1 MEPQS
6 GISGG
11 ATAAAPAPESAPEL
25 EQIATTYLVQP
36 WRTMLRE
43 HGLSTLRYLTHTEA
57 HTFAFS
63 VAANAILSF
72 VPFIV
77 VMSWLIRGLFHS
89 RLMFDVMKQL
99 VIDHLPAGQHVVAA
113 ILSNTGGHVKIASV
127 FLLLIT
133 SSGVFLPLEV
143 AFNRIWG
150 FPKNRSYLSN
160 QLVSLG
166 LAFACGL
173 LALIST
179 ALAAGNEYALQS
191 LMLGHTQN
199 LLFAVAFL
207 FVRKV
212 LSVVTAIAIFF
223 LIYWI
228 LPNGKVSARTAFAA
242 AFAIG
247 VLWELAQY
255 IYVLV
260 LPLLKFPEVYA
271 GFSASATLMFWAFIT
286 GLMVLAGASLAATP
300 PAGQEV
306 NE

>member
-1 MEPQS
+1 
-6 GISGG
+6 
-11 ATAAAPAPESAPEL
+11 
-25 EQIATTYLVQP
+25 
-36 WRTMLRE
+36 MLRE
-43 HGLSTLRYLTHTEA
+43 QGLPTLRYLTHTEA

-63 VAANAILSF
+63 MAANAILSF

-77 VMSWLIRGLFHS
+77 VMSWLIRGLLHS
-89 RLMFDVMKQL
+89 RLMFEVMKQL
-99 VIDHLPAGQHVVAA
+99 VIDHLPAGQHMVAA
-113 ILSNTGGHVKIASV
+113 ILANTGRHVKIASV
-127 FLLLIT
+127 LLLLIT

-150 FPKNRSYLSN
+150 FPKNRSYLGN

-199 LLFAVAFL
+199 LFFAVTFL

-228 LPNGKVSARTAFAA
+228 LPNGKVPARNAFAA

-255 IYVLV
+255 VYVLV
-260 LPLLKFPEVYA
+260 LPVLKFPEVYA

-306 NE
+306 NQ

>member
-1 MEPQS
+1 
-6 GISGG
+6 
-11 ATAAAPAPESAPEL
+11 
-25 EQIATTYLVQP
+25 
-36 WRTMLRE
+36 
-43 HGLSTLRYLTHTEA
+43 
-57 HTFAFS
+57 
-63 VAANAILSF
+63 
-72 VPFIV
+72 
-77 VMSWLIRGLFHS
+77 
-89 RLMFDVMKQL
+89 
-99 VIDHLPAGQHVVAA
+99 VVAA

-160 QLVSLG
+160 QIVSLG

-179 ALAAGNEYALQS
+179 ALTAGNEYALQS

-199 LLFAVAFL
+199 PFFAITFLVIRKLLSA
-207 FVRKV
+207 
-212 LSVVTAIAIFF
+212 VTAIAIFF

-228 LPNGKVSARTAFAA
+228 LPNGKVPPRPAFAA

-247 VLWELAQY
+247 VLWEVAQY
-255 IYVLV
+255 IYELA
-260 LPLLKFPEVYA
+260 LPLLKFPEVYS

-300 PAGQEV
+300 PAGYQLSE
-306 NE
+306 